1 MQTWYEITFFDKKKI
16 IAAKN
21 MYVHTWFQIINLFGS
36 CKTLK
41 VTGIFQMIL
50 NFQESVI

>member
-1 MQTWYEITFFDKKKI
+1 MKLHFLIKKTI

-41 VTGIFQMIL
+41 VTGVFQMTL
-50 NFQESVI
+50 NFQKSVI